1 MKMRKKLNHNIL
13 LSDVVKQLQSR
24 FKASVP
30 LIKKQIE
37 LLVEKEYLARVEG
50 EKDTYE
56 YLAWG
61 QITQIVKN
69 FQKPYHFPTI
79 ASLTSS
85 SKKSTGSNKKHEG
98 CNFFQYKF
106 NIVCYNR
113 NLTFCIK
120 KRSAFGVEKS
130 TQTLFS
136 KFWD

>member
-50 EKDTYE
+50 EKHTYE

-61 QITQIVKN
+61 QITQIVKI
-69 FQKPYHFPTI
+69 FPKPYHFPTI

-98 CNFFQYKF
+98 CLVLKWL
-106 NIVCYNR
+106 VW
-113 NLTFCIK
+113 K
-120 KRSAFGVEKS
+120 KM
-130 TQTLFS
+130 LFS
-136 KFWD
+136 HDFKFFTYIADDSLYLFTKLSNEFFS

>member
-69 FQKPYHFPTI
+69 FPKPYHFPTI
-79 ASLTSS
+79 ASFTSLV
-85 SKKSTGSNKKHEG
+85 KIDR
-98 CNFFQYKF
+98 FQ
-106 NIVCYNR
+106 
-113 NLTFCIK
+113 
-120 KRSAFGVEKS
+120 
-130 TQTLFS
+130 
-136 KFWD
+136 